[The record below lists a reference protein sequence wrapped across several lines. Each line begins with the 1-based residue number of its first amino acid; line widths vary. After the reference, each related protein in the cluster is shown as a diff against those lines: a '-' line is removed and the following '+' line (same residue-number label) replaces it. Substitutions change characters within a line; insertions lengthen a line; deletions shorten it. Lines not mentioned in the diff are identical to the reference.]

1 MATYLSDESWVRGS
15 CEIVREDILLEWI
28 HWVYYKVMTTVVTPI
43 DYMRKP
49 FFVYSAVKVGDEWW
63 HRCMYPNWW
72 LTFNLEAWTTLTL
85 GRYRRDPEFIFTL
98 RSLIVMMRS
107 WIKTLLV
114 LLPNIRIKVESMFE
128 MMLIMRCRR
137 EMRHDQ
143 PAL

>member
-15 CEIVREDILLEWI
+15 CEIVWEDILLEWI

-43 DYMRKP
+43 DYVRKP
-49 FFVYSAVKVGDEWW
+49 FFVYSAVKVRDEWW
-63 HRCMYPNWW
+63 HRCMYPDWW
-72 LTFNLEAWTTLTL
+72 LAFNLEAWTTLPL
-85 GRYRRDPEFIFTL
+85 GRYRRDSDFKFTL
-98 RSLIVMMRS
+98 CSLIEMMRS
-107 WIKTLLV
+107 RIKTLLI
-114 LLPNIRIKVESMFE
+114 LLPNVRIKVESMFE